1 MWLSSHGY
9 LVDNKITEEDVDHLI
24 NIMEFLDFK
33 VGILEELNKSIDYW
47 NNAFGFNLRYQAM
60 GHERVNQDKPII
72 GKEEKDIINSF
83 LKEELEDFEISKEK
97 QNISDLI
104 FKDQQEKKISF
115 SDFKGKVLLVNFWA
129 TWCAPCIR
137 EMPSL
142 DRLKSKIDKNFD
154 VIAISLDRDGVKKVN
169 DFFNENKI
177 TNLEKFFDIKNS
189 LAKEINLIGIPTSF
203 FINKK
208 GDLIG
213 YFQGDMEWDNDTVI
227 EFINYLI
234 KI

>member
-1 MWLSSHGY
+1 TFFRLKAFSMKFFFILIFLILTTISSTSY
-9 LVDNKITEEDVDHLI
+9 T
-24 NIMEFLDFK
+24 
-33 VGILEELNKSIDYW
+33 
-47 NNAFGFNLRYQAM
+47 
-60 GHERVNQDKPII
+60 
-72 GKEEKDIINSF
+72 KEEKDIINSF

-189 LAKEINLIGIPTSF
+189 LAKEINLIGVPTSF

-213 YFQGDMEWDNDTVI
+213 YFQGDMEWDNNTVI

-234 KI
+234 KT